1 MRKRPLI
8 PRILKI
14 TKVHNFKVFCVFNN
28 GEHRI
33 IDFKPFFKQWNLS
46 KKKKDFRYP
55 LLKKNVFDSVS
66 LSDNTLAWESIRK
79 KIKLSSGKEFDVAFE
94 LDPIVL
100 YDKSIPDPD
109 WKEQNS
115 IGKILKIARKEAGLT
130 QEELAKRSGTTR
142 YYISRIENDRSDIEF
157 GTLKKIIEIGLNK
170 KLQIKVS

>member
-14 TKVHNFKVFCVFNN
+14 TKVQNFKIYCVFNN

-33 IDFKPFFKQWNLS
+33 IDFKPVFKEWNLS
-46 KKKKDFRYP
+46 KNKSDFRHP
-55 LLKKNVFDSVS
+55 LLKEDVFKSVS
-66 LSDNTLAWESIRK
+66 LSNNTLIWESIRK
-79 KIKLSSGKEFDVAFE
+79 KINLSSGKQFDVAFE

-100 YDKSIPDPD
+100 YNKSIPDSN

-115 IGKILKIARKEAGLT
+115 IGKILKLARKEAGLT

-142 YYISRIENDRSDIEF
+142 YYISRIENDRSDIEL

-170 KLQIKVS
+170 KLKIKVS